1 MGLRAS
7 KNIAASASVPLGTAQ
22 VRWKPLQEAFGSV
35 PVLLQW
41 GAQYPW
47 TERSET
53 ESPALSS
60 LPVSGRESRN
70 TSLAG
75 VEGPRCRESGAKN
88 SERMGGARRFLE
100 TRMPMVLHTE
110 GWALQLLQPT
120 SGAVS
125 RETGTGPNVAGT
137 STNHPRDLQNEGI
150 SEEVVHCLENSTQ
163 TRAMCSYPHNGFTCD
178 FPCTEVPTWEGKERR
193 ELFKTEGSL
202 LKDLWPVNG
211 LNIYQKIYY
220 KYLYYILY
228 IYIYK

>member
-7 KNIAASASVPLGTAQ
+7 KNIAARASVPLGTAQ
-22 VRWKPLQEAFGSV
+22 VRWKPLWEAFGSV

-41 GAQYPW
+41 GAQYLW
-47 TERSET
+47 RERSET
-53 ESPALSS
+53 EPPALS
-60 LPVSGRESRN
+60 RESRN

-75 VEGPRCRESGAKN
+75 VEGPRCGESGAKN
-88 SERMGGARRFLE
+88 SERMGGTRRFLE
-100 TRMPMVLHTE
+100 TRMPMVQHTE
-110 GWALQLLQPT
+110 GWALQILQPT

-137 STNHPRDLQNEGI
+137 STNHPQDLQNEGI
-150 SEEVVHCLENSTQ
+150 SEEVVHYLENSTQ
-163 TRAMCSYPHNGFTCD
+163 TRATRSHPHNGFTYD
-178 FPCTEVPTWEGKERR
+178 LPCTEVPTWEGKERR

-220 KYLYYILY
+220 KYLYYIY
-228 IYIYK
+228 ILL